1 MKVTL
6 YTKRDCSLCEEAE
19 WLLWRLLR
27 ENRFELII
35 VDIEADSAANER
47 YRERIPV
54 VVVDGTEMAAPI
66 DRESLI
72 AALVSRANCNDS

>member
-6 YTKRDCSLCEEAE
+6 YTKQDCTLCEEAE
-19 WLLWRLLR
+19 RLLWRLQR

-35 VDIEADSAANER
+35 VDIAADSSANER

-54 VVVDGTEMAAPI
+54 VVVDGIEMVAPI

-72 AALVSRANCNDS
+72 SALGEPREL